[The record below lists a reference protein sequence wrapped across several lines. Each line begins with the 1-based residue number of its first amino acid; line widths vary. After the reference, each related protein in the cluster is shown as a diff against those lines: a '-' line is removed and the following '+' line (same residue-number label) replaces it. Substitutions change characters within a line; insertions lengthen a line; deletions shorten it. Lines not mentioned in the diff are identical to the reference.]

1 MSKLILL
8 YLTFIVSLLFL
19 LVPNNDITV
28 GYLFSDMR
36 VSLEYYIYS
45 IFEKLVLICL
55 AYVVAS
61 EATEYRGELQ
71 IFLWLLIADLV
82 DLLLSYNS
90 IWFHIGPLPVSMNI
104 LKCVL
109 FGLTILNA
117 WIKNSFK

>member
-8 YLTFIVSLLFL
+8 YLTFVVSLLFM
-19 LVPNNDITV
+19 LVPNNDVTM
-28 GYLFSDMR
+28 GYPFSEMV

-45 IFEKLVLICL
+45 IFEKLVMIVL

-61 EATEYRGELQ
+61 EATEYRGELK
-71 IFLWLLIADLV
+71 IFLWLLIADLA

-90 IWFHIGPLPVSMNI
+90 IWFHVGAFPVSMNVI
-104 LKCVL
+104 KCVL

-117 WIKNSFK
+117 WIRNLSK